1 VLSQAAK
8 LTAKYIQKDI
18 AEHGEKAL
26 HKEE

>member
-8 LTAKYIQKDI
+8 LTAKYIKKDI
-18 AEHGEKAL
+18 GEHGEKAL